1 MKNIPKYL
9 LILSIAY
16 FMASCGTSTG
26 SRYDKNEKKAKL
38 KEESTKE
45 VVKLPKED
53 FDITNYRTKLKVKG
67 SETASSN
74 PAAKVNAWYNFKEQP
89 DTGSDQRIPVG
100 KVPGFRVRVL
110 STDNLI
116 VADSVRSDLYFQ
128 TDQKGVYVDFDPPFY
143 KVKVGDFLNM
153 NDAKNLSFKLN
164 QIGYPEAKV
173 VNDSVNVYK

>member
-74 PAAKVNAWYNFKEQP
+74 PAAKVNAWYNFKR
-89 DTGSDQRIPVG
+89 TARYR
-100 KVPGFRVRVL
+100 K
-110 STDNLI
+110 
-116 VADSVRSDLYFQ
+116 
-128 TDQKGVYVDFDPPFY
+128 
-143 KVKVGDFLNM
+143 
-153 NDAKNLSFKLN
+153 
-164 QIGYPEAKV
+164 
-173 VNDSVNVYK
+173 